1 MATTE
6 PKAIDPKLNPLGELE
21 KQKLLDAKKS
31 LGDVVKV
38 IEAAEQ
44 CGTECQHFRTI
55 VEMLG
60 SRIDAM
66 EKVYFKQP

>member
-1 MATTE
+1 MASAE
-6 PKAIDPKLNPLGELE
+6 PKSLDPKLNPLGEEERTKLNQA
-21 KQKLLDAKKS
+21 KQS